1 MALKYSDILDLL
13 MTRAVRLGLIDKTS
27 GNPDAAEL
35 ELYMFQALL
44 DIVEMVDMP
53 AFMHHDDN
61 MMVTAAGIV
70 EYPMPSDFGRLIY
83 PRVQNH
89 RGIYLYDTFQNVD
102 LEYLDPNAFSRKVS
116 QTNAKPASFTVMERR
131 LWLYPTPDSNST
143 LNYTVRAVYIR
154 AASRPDLD
162 EEVPFGFPTVLVD
175 VALSRLAAD
184 IGKQTQALSATR
196 EEIAARLLAGSR

>member
-1 MALKYSDILDLL
+1 

-27 GNPDAAEL
+27 GNPDATEL

-61 MMVTAAGIV
+61 MMATGTGIID
-70 EYPMPSDFGRLIY
+70 YPVPIDFGRLIY
-83 PRVQNH
+83 PRVQNR

-102 LEYLDPNAFSRKVS
+102 LEYVDPNVFSRKIS
-116 QTNAKPASFTVMERR
+116 QTNSRPTSFTVMERR
-131 LWLYPTPDSNST
+131 LWLYPTPDSNSGS
-143 LNYTVRAVYIR
+143 NYTVRGVYIK
-154 AASRPDLD
+154 AVSKPELD
-162 EEVPFGFPTVLVD
+162 EDVLFGFPTVLVD

-184 IGKQTQALSATR
+184 IAKQTQALSATR
-196 EEIAARLLAGSR
+196 EEIAARLLGGSR